1 MKKATF
7 AGRFFISGAGVA
19 QASEGVTRGCSEAAA
34 LAAASAAELLA
45 ALSLEAAAEEDRL
58 EALDATAEPDEDE
71 RGEEPA
77 SIWPVS
83 SPPSSITTL
92 P

>member
-7 AGRFFISGAGVA
+7 AGRFFISGAERA
-19 QASEGVTRGCSEAAA
+19 QASEGVTRGCSDAAA
-34 LAAASAAELLA
+34 LAAARAAELLA
-45 ALSLEAAAEEDRL
+45 ALSLEAADEEDRL
-58 EALDATAEPDEDE
+58 EALDATAEPEDE

>member
-7 AGRFFISGAGVA
+7 AGRFFISGAGRA
-19 QASEGVTRGCSEAAA
+19 QAIEGVTRGCSEAAA
-34 LAAASAAELLA
+34 VAAARAAELLA
-45 ALSLEAAAEEDRL
+45 ALSLETADEEEDRL
-58 EALDATAEPDEDE
+58 EALDATAEPEDE